1 MMFFATC
8 VMLSLTYLVCVLQL
22 QVLKTWVEL
31 TGNIERGTKVGWSRL
46 FQWLDKF
53 AQEDFWLG
61 DRGKC
66 ITQVLQQMRAKA
78 LYANYVS
85 VHICGVYH
93 IAENF
98 RGRKLSR
105 EFCGFVAIHESFL
118 CKIWGHGVLWRGRS
132 E

>member
-1 MMFFATC
+1 MMFLATC

-85 VHICGVYH
+85 VHICGVYASSYTSSDLL
-93 IAENF
+93 IVTLKTKRATGF
-98 RGRKLSR
+98 LS
-105 EFCGFVAIHESFL
+105 S
-118 CKIWGHGVLWRGRS
+118 
-132 E
+132 

>member
-53 AQEDFWLG
+53 AQEDFWLA

-66 ITQVLQQMRAKA
+66 ITQVLQQMCAKA

-85 VHICGVYH
+85 ECSYMWCLCIV
-93 IAENF
+93 
-98 RGRKLSR
+98 
-105 EFCGFVAIHESFL
+105 IHQ
-118 CKIWGHGVLWRGRS
+118 
-132 E
+132 